1 MRKLHV
7 PAVALAILALQGCSP
22 TKPPTDLLDAASRS
36 LGSARTAGAA
46 EYAAPEYRSAGR
58 RYDQAQ
64 AAEAREDYDEAAR
77 LARESSADSELAIAK
92 ARLGK
97 AREAVDR
104 LKQENAVLDRD
115 LTDHASP
122 EAGQ

>member
-7 PAVALAILALQGCSP
+7 PAVALAILALQACSP

-46 EYAAPEYRSAGR
+46 DYAATEYRSAGR

-122 EAGQ
+122 EASP

>member
-7 PAVALAILALQGCSP
+7 PAVALAILALQACSP

-46 EYAAPEYRSAGR
+46 DYAATEYRSAGR

-115 LTDHASP
+115 LTDHTSP
-122 EAGQ
+122 EASP